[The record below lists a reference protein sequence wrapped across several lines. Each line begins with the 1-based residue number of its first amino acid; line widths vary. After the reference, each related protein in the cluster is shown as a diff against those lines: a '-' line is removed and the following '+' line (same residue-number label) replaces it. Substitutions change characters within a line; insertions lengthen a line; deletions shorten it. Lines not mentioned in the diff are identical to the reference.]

1 MLYPIELRARRIIM
15 AHGHAVNQNCYPDR
29 MASPVEIEVKI
40 ALSSAA
46 RVRKILRETKFSVVC
61 PRVFE
66 QNLVLDNARGSL
78 KSSGLLLRVRTTGKR
93 NALESGLCTFKGPAK
108 ETPTHHKMRVE
119 REFVA
124 SNADECLAMFAGIG
138 FHPAFRY
145 EKYRTVFG
153 RRARKGEKGKPGL
166 VTIDETP
173 IGVFMELEGPALWI
187 DRTAKELGFSRAD
200 YLTMSYARLWE
211 RWREEHAIPPGNM
224 VFSHRV

>member
-1 MLYPIELRARRIIM
+1 
-15 AHGHAVNQNCYPDR
+15 

-40 ALSSAA
+40 AVSSAA
-46 RVRKILRETKFSVVC
+46 RVRKILRETRFSVVS

-78 KSSGLLLRVRTTGKR
+78 KSNGLLLRVRTTGKR
-93 NALESGLCTFKGPAK
+93 SVLKKSSAVESGLCTFKGPV
-108 ETPTHHKMRVE
+108 TDTLTHHKMRVE
-119 REFVA
+119 REFFA

-153 RRARKGEKGKPGL
+153 RRARKGDKGKPGL

-200 YLTMSYARLWE
+200 YITMSYARLWE